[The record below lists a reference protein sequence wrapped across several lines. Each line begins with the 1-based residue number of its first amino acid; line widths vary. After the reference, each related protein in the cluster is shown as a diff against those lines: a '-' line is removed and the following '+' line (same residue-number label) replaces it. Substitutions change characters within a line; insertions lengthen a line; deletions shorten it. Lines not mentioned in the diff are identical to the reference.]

1 MVVLWKWTLI
11 FGVFVLSL
19 NAGHAYAGISH
30 QDHGVILA
38 VSKVL
43 LGGNQ

>member
-19 NAGHAYAGISH
+19 NAGHAYAGMGTNDTGTLTAIS
-30 QDHGVILA
+30 QEITY
-38 VSKVL
+38 
-43 LGGNQ
+43 

>member
-19 NAGHAYAGISH
+19 NAGHAYAGVGTGCIGTLTAMS
-30 QDHGVILA
+30 QVITY
-38 VSKVL
+38 
-43 LGGNQ
+43 